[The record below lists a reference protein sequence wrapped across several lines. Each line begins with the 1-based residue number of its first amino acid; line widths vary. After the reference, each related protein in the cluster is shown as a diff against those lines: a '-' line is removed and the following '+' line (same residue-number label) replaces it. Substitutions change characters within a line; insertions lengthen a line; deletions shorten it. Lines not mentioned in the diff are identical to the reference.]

1 MDKLKDQ
8 RGYLILEAL
17 VGIIIL
23 GLVVTFSVMFF
34 NQIFANSK
42 ILLRSDALLLA
53 KQEIDRSQNFR
64 VITDTSYFNQKG
76 NLKVIRNIKHES
88 NIYKATVT
96 VASDSGKKEIL
107 SLSVL
112 YVK

>member
-1 MDKLKDQ
+1 MDKLKNQ
-8 RGYLILEAL
+8 KGYIILEAL

-42 ILLRSDALLLA
+42 ILLKSDALLLA
-53 KQEIDRSQNFR
+53 KQEIDTSINFR
-64 VITDTSYFNQKG
+64 TTTDTSYFNQKG
-76 NLKVIRNIKHES
+76 NLKVIRNIKAES
-88 NIYKATVT
+88 NIYKAVVT

-112 YVK
+112 YIK